1 MLGRKTYF
9 RWYLQFESD
18 KQAREKNN
26 EKKKRNTSGKIQ
38 KFIHKQKY
46 ENSNE
51 FSFPEIRKKKYPF
64 DFMRILSDEEEN
76 ELKTIL

>member
-26 EKKKRNTSGKIQ
+26 EKKNTSEKIQ
-38 KFIHKQKY
+38 KFIHKQKQ
-46 ENSNE
+46 ENSIE
-51 FSFPEIRKKKYPF
+51 FSFPELIKKKYPF

>member
-1 MLGRKTYF
+1 MLGRKHISGGIYN
-9 RWYLQFESD
+9 LKAIN
-18 KQAREKNN
+18 KQERRIT
-26 EKKKRNTSGKIQ
+26 KKNTSGKIQ
-38 KFIHKQKY
+38 KFIYKQKH

-51 FSFPEIRKKKYPF
+51 FLFPEIRKMKYLF